1 MTHMLTTQELGG
13 RWVTHNM
20 IPTLPPSPSAIF
32 WTKDLVGERQRETEQ
47 GLGP

>member
-1 MTHMLTTQELGG
+1 MTHMLTAQELGG

-20 IPTLPPSPSAIF
+20 IPTPPPSPNPVV
-32 WTKDLVGERQRETEQ
+32 WTKDLVGERPRETEQ